1 MITDS
6 NYNFLSPAGRE
17 YIIAAA
23 RFAAVNPSSRVFVM
37 GCGGGAGAV
46 ILARDFRCKVQASE
60 TRRGLADEARALCE
74 KEGVSHLVTLD
85 GDDPFKTNHAEEPFD
100 LIIAEGGFMKPTV
113 RKTFFEKLPQWLL
126 PRGWA
131 AFADKIYTTEQIPSS
146 VQLAHG
152 EIKKQTLTEENYREL
167 IKNTGLDLQYTGL
180 VPPSGWDN
188 YYGHMAKRMAEG
200 GDGHFGAGT
209 VKTAMSNEI
218 NLFYRM
224 DCLKYLGYL
233 ICICRRT

>member
-6 NYNFLSPAGRE
+6 SYNFLSPAGRE

-23 RFAAVNPSSRVFVM
+23 RFAAVNPSSRILDL

-46 ILARDFRCKVQASE
+46 TLAKEFRCKVRASE
-60 TRRGLADEARALCE
+60 TRRGLVDEARVFCE

-85 GDDPFKTNHAEEPFD
+85 DGDPFDVNHAEEPFD
-100 LIIAEGGFMKPTV
+100 LIIAEGGFLKPTV

-131 AFADKIYTTEQIPSS
+131 AFTDKVYTTEQVPSS

-152 EIKKQTLTEENYREL
+152 EIKKQTLAEENYREL
-167 IKNTGLDLQYTGL
+167 IKNVGLDLQYIGL
-180 VPPSGWDN
+180 APPSGWDN
-188 YYGHMAKRMAEG
+188 YYGHMAKRIATG
-200 GDGHFGAGT
+200 GCGYFGAGA
-209 VKTAMSNEI
+209 VKNAMNNEI

-233 ICICRRT
+233 ICICRRE